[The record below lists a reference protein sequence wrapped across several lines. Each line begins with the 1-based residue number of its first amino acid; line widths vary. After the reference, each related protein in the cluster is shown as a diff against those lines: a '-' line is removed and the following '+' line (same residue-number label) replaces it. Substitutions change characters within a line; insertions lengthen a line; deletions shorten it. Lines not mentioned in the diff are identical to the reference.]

1 MSNALSF
8 RLSGD
13 PKNPAI
19 CVKILTFT
27 GGCQTTGFCSSTG
40 ITYTTGYTIT
50 EYVTPTIYPYCEVKN
65 PSYLNE
71 EHWFQVNVTWERY
84 DYIQDALLGSEG
96 GLCDITTTPHLESLV
111 NNTVAL
117 ITTPYTT
124 EGNESAAK
132 KVTLV
137 NLNEQW
143 LLEKK
148 YRKGRLKIY
157 VNGRLIHTV
166 NDVEEIIPRA
176 LNTDKEKQ
184 VGVPFNI
191 SWGGGTQGL
200 RENLTFSSTTGTTYI
215 QDPECLPNNDLSG
228 TTLSGIST
236 NILLEQNFG
245 GTFEGGISQFRMYVT
260 PLSAPEVKHN
270 FDLLKDNFSMFN
282 PNCPDC
288 DTTFCKVND
297 FGYTIN

>member
-1 MSNALSF
+1 
-8 RLSGD
+8 
-13 PKNPAI
+13 
-19 CVKILTFT
+19 
-27 GGCQTTGFCSSTG
+27 
-40 ITYTTGYTIT
+40 
-50 EYVTPTIYPYCEVKN
+50 
-65 PSYLNE
+65 
-71 EHWFQVNVTWERY
+71 
-84 DYIQDALLGSEG
+84 
-96 GLCDITTTPHLESLV
+96 LESLV